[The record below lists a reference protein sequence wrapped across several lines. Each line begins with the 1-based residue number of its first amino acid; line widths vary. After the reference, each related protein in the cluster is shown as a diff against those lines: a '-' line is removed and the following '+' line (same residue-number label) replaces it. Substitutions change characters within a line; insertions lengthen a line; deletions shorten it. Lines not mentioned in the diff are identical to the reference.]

1 MSFAKVYSAQPGVL
15 SARII
20 DVEVDISRG
29 LNAFAV
35 VGLGDKSV
43 EEAKDRISSAIKN
56 SGFKSPKQSNHKVV
70 ISLAPADLRK
80 EGPIFDLAMAIA
92 YLIANGDFGELGGE
106 SDGVAR
112 PDFSDTIFLGEL
124 SLDGKL
130 RKVTGALAVTAEAQK
145 NGYKKIF
152 LPKGNAREASLVSGL
167 AIFGAES
174 LIEVIEH
181 LRGDTAILKEETGEV
196 GEKAAASAPDCA
208 TDFADVVGQESAK
221 RGLVIA
227 AAGGHNLAMYGPP
240 GTGKTMLAK
249 AFANILPPLSFDE
262 IIETTSIHSVSGI
275 LKSDRVTSPPIRSPH
290 HTASYVALVGGG
302 NIPRPG
308 EITLAHR
315 GVLFLDEFTEFDR
328 NVLEALREPLEERK
342 ITITRAKGATT
353 FPANFILLAAMNP
366 CPCGYRGS
374 KVKECICRVPD
385 LIKYQRKISG
395 PIIDRID
402 MWVEVS
408 QVAHRDLINQNQERK
423 TAISP
428 ALKQTI
434 INARS
439 AQTIRFSKLKT
450 AAKTNAEM
458 SAQDINKIVKLSAES
473 KKILDSSAEKLA
485 LSPRAYHKVI
495 KLAQT
500 IADLDQKGGIGA
512 SHILEALQYRPKNQI
527 I

>member
-70 ISLAPADLRK
+70 ISLAPADFRK

-92 YLIANGDFGELGGE
+92 YLIANGNFVGTD
-106 SDGVAR
+106 SNDKSA

-130 RKVTGALAVTAEAQK
+130 RKVTGALAVAAEAQK
-145 NGYKKIF
+145 KGFKKIF
-152 LPKGNAREASLVSGL
+152 LPKGNAGEAGLVAGL
-167 AIFGAES
+167 EIFGAES
-174 LIEVIEH
+174 LSDVIEH
-181 LRGDTAILKEETGEV
+181 LRGGTAILEEESGEV
-196 GEKAAASAPDCA
+196 GEEAAASALSSE
-208 TDFADVVGQESAK
+208 TDFSDIVGQESAK

-249 AFANILPPLSFDE
+249 AFANILPPLSFEEVIE
-262 IIETTSIHSVSGI
+262 ITSIHSVSGL
-275 LKSDRVTSPPIRSPH
+275 LKSDRITNPPVRAPH
-290 HTASYVALVGGG
+290 HTASYVSLVGGG

-315 GVLFLDEFTEFDR
+315 GVLFLDEFTEFDKK
-328 NVLEALREPLEERK
+328 VLEALREPLEERK
-342 ITITRAKGATT
+342 ITISRAKGSTT

-402 MWVEVS
+402 MWIEVS
-408 QVAHRDLINQNQERK
+408 QIDHSKLINKAQNSVNK
-423 TAISP
+423 ISP
-428 ALKQTI
+428 KLKQDI
-434 INARS
+434 ITARMR
-439 AQTIRFSKLKT
+439 QTSRLNDASTKI
-450 AAKTNAEM
+450 KTNAEM
-458 SAQDINKIVKLSAES
+458 SAQDINKIIKISPEG
-473 KKILDSSAEKLA
+473 KKVLDQSAEKLG

-500 IADLDQKGGIGA
+500 IADLDQKDELDLP
-512 SHILEALQYRPKNQI
+512 HILEALQYRPKSQI